1 MKTNWPLNSV
11 VLALVLVIGTVSCWE
26 VFLRNKRVRPDFD
39 DGPELW
45 ADKRGMVY
53 QPSNKATVF
62 IGSSRIK
69 YDLDIDTWQSIT
81 GTHAIQLAMVGS
93 SPRTMLKDLAND
105 TNFKGK
111 LLVDVT
117 EVLFFNQSPGVSQ
130 TPDEAINYYHKRTPA
145 QKASFE
151 IDKMIEPRLVLLNR
165 NFYSLN
171 GLLDHLHIPN
181 RRGVIVAGLDFPV
194 GFAETFYNRQTKMTN
209 TFLRDTTRIN
219 KVRRIWAS
227 IPKRNPAPPVTGKAL
242 DSILLSVKHDI
253 DRIRARGGEVVF
265 LRTPSSG
272 PFLMGENK
280 GYPRNKYWDKLLTVT
295 QCKGIHFNDYT
306 VLNKLVCPE
315 FSHLNRHDAVIYTK
329 YIIDILKK
337 ETDWKL

>member
-1 MKTNWPLNSV
+1 MKANRPLNSLA
-11 VLALVLVIGTVSCWE
+11 LALVVVISTVFCWE
-26 VFLRNKRVRPDFD
+26 IFLRNKRIRPDFD

-81 GTHAIQLAMVGS
+81 GTNAIQLAMVGS

-105 TNFKGK
+105 TNFKGN
-111 LLVDVT
+111 LLVDIT
-117 EVLFFNQSPGVSQ
+117 EVLFFNQSPRVSQ
-130 TPDEAINYYHKRTPA
+130 TPDEAINYYNKRTPA

-151 IDKMIEPRLVLLNR
+151 IDKLIEPRLVMLNR

-181 RRGVIVAGLDFPV
+181 RRGVIVAGLDFPI
-194 GFAETFYNRQTKMTN
+194 GFTETFYNRQTKMTN
-209 TFLRDTTRIN
+209 TFLRDTTQIN

-227 IPKRNPAPPVTGKAL
+227 VSKRNSAPPVTGKAL

-253 DRIRARGGEVVF
+253 DRIRARGGEVIF

-280 GYPRNKYWDKLLTVT
+280 GYPRDKYWDKLLAVT
-295 QCKGIHFNDYT
+295 QCKGIHFTDYT
-306 VLNKLVCPE
+306 ALNKLVCPE

-329 YIIDILKK
+329 GIIDILKK

>member
-1 MKTNWPLNSV
+1 MKANRPLNSLA
-11 VLALVLVIGTVSCWE
+11 LALVVVISTVFCWE
-26 VFLRNKRVRPDFD
+26 IFLRNKRIRPDFD

-81 GTHAIQLAMVGS
+81 GTNAIQLAMVGS

-105 TNFKGK
+105 TNFKGN
-111 LLVDVT
+111 LLVDIT
-117 EVLFFNQSPGVSQ
+117 EVLFFNQSPRVSQ
-130 TPDEAINYYHKRTPA
+130 TPDEAINYYNKRTPA

-151 IDKMIEPRLVLLNR
+151 IDKLIEPRLVMLNR

-181 RRGVIVAGLDFPV
+181 RRGVIVAGLDFPI
-194 GFAETFYNRQTKMTN
+194 GFTETFYNRQTKMTN
-209 TFLRDTTRIN
+209 TFLRDTTQIN
-219 KVRRIWAS
+219 KVRGIWAS
-227 IPKRNPAPPVTGKAL
+227 VSKRNSAPPVTGKTL

-253 DRIRARGGEVVF
+253 DKIRARGGEVVF

-280 GYPRNKYWDKLLTVT
+280 GYPRDKYWDKLLAVT
-295 QCKGIHFNDYT
+295 QCKGIHFTDYT
-306 VLNKLVCPE
+306 ALNKLVCPE

-329 YIIDILKK
+329 GIIDILKK